1 MTTICN
7 GRSDLEYQQS
17 GWTPAAYITGAKLRE
32 GLCSSGKVFHWRRQG
47 ILALVLSRQHLH
59 LHERHSRKNIFP
71 SMRVL
76 FFFFFWKS
84 KEVVTFGCWAEGN
97 KKRSAKLQKLFAC
110 CCCCYPTVVW
120 GAVCMALHLSFV
132 HHRACILIQRA
143 VQYKQTTWIHLFIR
157 YLCQYRFFFFLK
169 RDSAPFSRRWVAH
182 IPRPK
187 NAVSKRLNNWLPSL
201 LSDRASYDLQRQ
213 AE

>member
-1 MTTICN
+1 MVTTICN

-32 GLCSSGKVFHWRRQG
+32 GLCSSGKVFHRRRQG

-71 SMRVL
+71 SLRV
-76 FFFFFWKS
+76 FFCFFLEKQGSCDVELRETKRHPQNYKSTLLAAAAATWRSSEAQCSWHSICHLYTTVPVFWFS
-84 KEVVTFGCWAEGN
+84 VPCSTNRQPEFISLLDTFAN
-97 KKRSAKLQKLFAC
+97 
-110 CCCCYPTVVW
+110 TD
-120 GAVCMALHLSFV
+120 
-132 HHRACILIQRA
+132 
-143 VQYKQTTWIHLFIR
+143 
-157 YLCQYRFFFFLK
+157 FFFLK
-169 RDSAPFSRRWVAH
+169 RDSAPFSSRWVAH

-201 LSDRASYDLQRQ
+201 LSDWASYDLQRQ